1 MLLKEKESGTLVE
14 ILDIEALLSPMKNEV
29 PGQIQAGQ
37 EEQQPD
43 SFAKETLIFPSGETL
58 PRCWIDADYTT
69 N

>member
-43 SFAKETLIFPSGETL
+43 SFAKETLVFPSGETL

>member
-14 ILDIEALLSPMKNEV
+14 ILDLEALLSPMKNEV

>member
-14 ILDIEALLSPMKNEV
+14 ILDLEALLSPMKNEV
-29 PGQIQAGQ
+29 SGQIQAGQ

-43 SFAKETLIFPSGETL
+43 TFAKEKLIFPSGEKL
-58 PRCWIDADYTT
+58 PRCWFDANYTT